1 MCAIE
6 DARDSMASISD
17 CEWRRQGGA
26 YLLRAQG
33 VGAQGGLPQHCR
45 PVYRGRSGQS
55 GRRADAGE
63 ERERRLTAGEMRGY
77 RRVKASLSDIL
88 ASLVVRESSAC
99 TGLSLPTTSRRVSVE
114 VERKPQEME
123 NLDRSGPHSASITRK
138 LTRKLGQLADSSPR
152 HSANRAVLLLAS
164 AVQGTVYVSS

>member
-1 MCAIE
+1 
-6 DARDSMASISD
+6 
-17 CEWRRQGGA
+17 
-26 YLLRAQG
+26 
-33 VGAQGGLPQHCR
+33 
-45 PVYRGRSGQS
+45 
-55 GRRADAGE
+55 
-63 ERERRLTAGEMRGY
+63 MRGY

-138 LTRKLGQLADSSPR
+138 LTRKLGHSSPR